1 MTNLSTNVHCDTFK
15 GVRVVSPLLHAFEFM
30 SIVGNGTSEYDFLK
44 EYAKNKAWDFD
55 LNMVLDFIKL
65 RENTVVITCPNE
77 KIQWVN
83 KGFTRMT
90 GYGFNEA
97 VGKSPNFLQGKETSL
112 VTRQLIRE
120 RLNLRAPF
128 SGQVINYRKDGGAYV
143 CRVDILPVFNQ
154 DKVLSNF
161 IALEHELV

>member
-1 MTNLSTNVHCDTFK
+1 MTNLSTKVHCDTFK
-15 GVRVVSPLLHAFEFM
+15 EVRVVSPLLHAFEFM
-30 SIVGNGTSEYDFLK
+30 SIAGNGASEYEFLK
-44 EYAKNKAWDFD
+44 EYAKNKAWKFD
-55 LNMVLDFIKL
+55 LNIVFNFMKL
-65 RENTVVITCPNE
+65 RENAVVITCPNE

-90 GYGFNEA
+90 GFAFSEA

-112 VTRQLIRE
+112 ETRQLIRE
-120 RLNLRAPF
+120 SINIRTTF
-128 SGQVINYRKDGGAYV
+128 SGQVINYRKDGASYV

-154 DKVLSNF
+154 DNVLSNF